1 MIRSKIFRKDYI
13 DITYNQSKY
22 KNIVVKHNV
31 FERYHESFKLK
42 FVEILNIYAVHTNY
56 K

>member
-1 MIRSKIFRKDYI
+1 MIRSKISRRDYI

-22 KNIVVKHNV
+22 KNTVVKHNV

-42 FVEILNIYAVHTNY
+42 FVEILNIYAGHTNY